1 MAVIF
6 TASWLLLSGCKKES
20 IKDPSSDS
28 LTILGE
34 SNASASGSDLLMA
47 ELQALLDE
55 GNTKFPGTLEQIRQK
70 SAALQGDLHPEYRDM
85 VSSVLNVAPTPCN
98 SSTAL
103 RLWLSNERADWTS
116 QMIAVANNL
125 DMFNL
130 PGNYA
135 LVFENNSAGQYHGL
149 NGEYTQ
155 IINKSYK
162 DLRRFWNIQSSDIIL
177 AAMHGNMLTD
187 LDKITNTY
195 RVAYEL
201 SAASAAFYA
210 NVVINY
216 MNIFPLFRNGN
227 HPIFT
232 FNAYAYNGYNS
243 PGLVIPKK
251 IIMGDGIMEGY
262 AAIGFEDV
270 APQAI
275 LAHEYGHHIQ
285 YQLNLIPPV
294 RNSETIRK
302 IELMADAYA
311 AYYLSHA
318 RGAAMQWKR
327 VEQFLDVFFNIGDC
341 SFNSNNHHGTPTQ
354 RMAAAEWAYNLAN
367 DAQKQGHILTVEE
380 FTALFDAVLP
390 ELVIQ

>member
-6 TASWLLLSGCKKES
+6 TASWLLLAGCKKES

-28 LTILGE
+28 ITILGE
-34 SNASASGSDLLMA
+34 SNGSASGSDQLMA
-47 ELQALLDE
+47 AFQARLDE
-55 GNTKFPGTLEQIRQK
+55 GNAKFPGALEQIRQK
-70 SAALQGDLHPEYRDM
+70 SATLQANMHPEYRDM

-103 RLWLSNERADWTS
+103 RVWLSNERADWTS
-116 QMIAVANNL
+116 QMISVANSL

-135 LVFENNSAGQYHGL
+135 LYYENNPAGQYHGM
-149 NGEYTQ
+149 NGEFTHS
-155 IINKSYK
+155 INKAYK
-162 DLRRFWNIQSSDIIL
+162 DLRRFWNIPSSDIVL
-177 AAMHGNMLTD
+177 GAMHGNMLTD
-187 LDKITNTY
+187 LDKII
-195 RVAYEL
+195 RIYEGGYGL

-210 NVVINY
+210 NLVVSA
-216 MNIFPLFRNGN
+216 MNTYPLFRNGN
-227 HPIFT
+227 HPMFT
-232 FNAYAYNGYNS
+232 FNAYAFDGFNS

-262 AAIGFEDV
+262 AEIGFEDV

-285 YQLNLIPPV
+285 YHLNLIPQV
-294 RNSETIRK
+294 RNSESIRK

-327 VEQFLDVFFNIGDC
+327 VVQFLDVFFNIGDC

-367 DAQKQGHILTVEE
+367 NAQKQGHILTVEQ
-380 FTALFDAVLP
+380 FTALFEVALP